1 MSQEFSNKLYYF
13 ISGQLPE
20 YIVAEYP
27 VFVTFLEKYY
37 KFLETDDQV
46 HQFLLNSSS
55 WSDIDHTLEI
65 FLPEFRK
72 QYAAELPENTVVSLR
87 RLLKYIYDYYDAK
100 GSENAVELFFRFMYN
115 EKATVIYPGDFIL
128 RASDGRWSRKRI
140 VKLDNETPTDFTP
153 THSDPFDLSGK
164 KIKFVYLETI
174 PGQGRTLRSIET
186 SCFNVVKGVHPFIYE
201 LEIDL
206 TPNYVFPEIISA
218 PVNQDINGDGTV
230 ETIPTLGDYDTHI
243 YVVYNENIYG
253 TLTKQVV
260 DVVDINTTG
269 SNFRIDDAYKVSEGG
284 VEGLYFASDYV
295 YDTTS
300 GEYSPYVIQSF
311 VNNAIIRVKEVT
323 AFTADSPTGI
333 LELQIVNTGHRFT
346 ARELSDV
353 GDLSYF
359 AEELEGD
366 PPAITSYVDG
376 NGTPY
381 VEGNADLYAV
391 DTAVYQPVEEFTVEL
406 TPRYPRNIS
415 GTSSSITFKTGIIY
429 HASGSYKDSS
439 GFLSDINKL
448 QDNYYYQPY
457 SYVIQSQKPFN
468 VWKTDYLKNNHPAG
482 FSVFAEVQIIDTINI
497 SVTATLDN
505 FNVIFMSFEDEVTV
519 TETVEKGLTIYLG
532 IPYFAHIDSEEDT
545 TPAYYTDFI
554 ETGEKYA
561 EDDIA
566 YPVDEIITSTLCNP
580 YITESYVDTGYVND
594 CEE

>member
-1 MSQEFSNKLYYF
+1 
-13 ISGQLPE
+13 
-20 YIVAEYP
+20 
-27 VFVTFLEKYY
+27 
-37 KFLETDDQV
+37 
-46 HQFLLNSSS
+46 
-55 WSDIDHTLEI
+55 
-65 FLPEFRK
+65 
-72 QYAAELPENTVVSLR
+72 
-87 RLLKYIYDYYDAK
+87 
-100 GSENAVELFFRFMYN
+100 MYN

-153 THSDPFDLSGK
+153 AHSDPFDLAGK

-174 PGQGRTLRSIET
+174 PGQGRTLKTIET

-206 TPNYVFPEIISA
+206 NPNYLFPEIISA
-218 PVNQDINGDGTV
+218 PTNQDINGDGTV

-243 YVVYNENIYG
+243 YVVYDENIYG
-253 TLTKQVV
+253 SLTKQVV
-260 DVVDINTTG
+260 DVVSINDTG
-269 SNFRIDDAYKVSEGG
+269 SNFRIDDAYKISESG

-300 GEYSPYVIQSF
+300 GEYSPYVVQSF
-311 VNNAIIRVKEVT
+311 VNNAIVRVKEVT
-323 AFTADSPTGI
+323 SFTADSPTGI

-346 ARELSDV
+346 ARELSDI

-359 AEELEGD
+359 VEDFQGD
-366 PPAITSYVDG
+366 PPILTSYCVPV
-376 NGTPY
+376 NKTY
-381 VEGNADLYAV
+381 EEGDSDTYAI

-439 GFLSDINKL
+439 GFLSDINTL

-468 VWKTDYLKNNHPAG
+468 VWKNDYLKNNHPAG
-482 FSVFAEVQIIDTINI
+482 FMVFAEVQIIDTINI

-532 IPYFAHIDSEEDT
+532 VPYFAHIDSDEDT

-561 EDDIA
+561 EDDQA
-566 YPVDEIITSTLCNP
+566 YPSDELTIGTLCNP

-594 CEE
+594 CEPDVVNVLLENGDDVLLESTNLLLLEDQNG